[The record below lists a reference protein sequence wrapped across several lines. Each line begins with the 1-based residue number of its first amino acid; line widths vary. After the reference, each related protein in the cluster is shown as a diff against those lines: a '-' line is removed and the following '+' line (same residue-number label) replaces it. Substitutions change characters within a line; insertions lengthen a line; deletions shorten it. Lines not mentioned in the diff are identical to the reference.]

1 MKKIYLEGYIFTIG
15 IIVLVIGFV
24 FLYSKVHYIISKP
37 GNYFTIG
44 THNSSKVF
52 LRATP
57 EYEYQVVM
65 EPDSVAIYYLGETI
79 AKLPYESDLGQIL
92 LKDNE

>member
-1 MKKIYLEGYIFTIG
+1 MKNL
-15 IIVLVIGFV
+15 LVILSAV
-24 FLYSKVHYIISKP
+24 VTIATILYLCNAISKP
-37 GNYFTIG
+37 GHYFKIG
-44 THNSSKVF
+44 KHKTSDIY

-65 EPDSVAIYYLGETI
+65 EPDSVAIYYLGETV
-79 AKLPYESDLGQIL
+79 AKLPYESDLGKIL